1 MNTKIY
7 VEIILLCC
15 KEKGNQAIKKRELQ
29 AAEEGIS
36 VWFCDLLVC
45 TDLHCDRTLHKQ
57 QFPVLNIS
65 GVQVFLNLQSV
76 ISYPLEARNGRYQTT
91 LHRF

>member
-1 MNTKIY
+1 MWN
-7 VEIILLCC
+7 IIVLQG
-15 KEKGNQAIKKRELQ
+15 KRQSGNKLQ
-29 AAEEGIS
+29 AAEVGIS
-36 VWFCDLLVC
+36 VWFYDLLVC
-45 TDLHCDRTLHKQ
+45 ADLHRDRTLHKQ
-57 QFPVLNIS
+57 QFPVPNIS